1 MMLEVQ
7 NLDIISVNF
16 WQILISLCNLLIL
29 FLIIKKFLY
38 APVKR
43 VMAARQAKIDE
54 DYRVAAEA
62 AAEAEENRA
71 AWEEQMS
78 HARDEADKILQTATE
93 NADRRAEKMISDA
106 REAADGIVRRAEE
119 EAELQRKKAEDG
131 IRREIV
137 DVSALMAEKMLRRE
151 IKGEDH
157 RDLID
162 AFIRDVGDSHG
173 GNE

>member
-1 MMLEVQ
+1 MLEVQ
-7 NLDIISVNF
+7 TLDIISVNF

-38 APVKR
+38 GPVKKT
-43 VMAARQAKIDE
+43 MAARQAKIDE

-62 AAEAEENRA
+62 KAEAEEDRA
-71 AWEEQMS
+71 AWTEQMQT
-78 HARDEADKILQTATE
+78 ARAEADKILQTATE
-93 NADRRAEKMISDA
+93 NADRRGEKIVADA
-106 REAADGIVRRAEE
+106 REKADGIVRRAEE
-119 EAELQRKKAEDG
+119 EAELQRRKAEDG

-137 DVSALMAEKMLRRE
+137 DVSALLTEKMLRRE
-151 IKGEDH
+151 IKTEDH

-162 AFIRDVGDSHG
+162 SFIRDMGDDND

>member
-38 APVKR
+38 APVKK

-71 AWEEQMS
+71 AWEQKIGE
-78 HARDEADKILQTATE
+78 ARGEADKILQTATE

-106 REAADGIVRRAEE
+106 KKTADGIVRRAEE
-119 EAELQRKKAEDG
+119 EAELQMKKAEDG

-137 DVSALMAEKMLRRE
+137 DVSALMAEKMLQRE